1 MSRSVKLRPWQK
13 RAIEAFLA
21 NERADFLTVATP
33 GAGKTTFA
41 LTAIRLELARSGWRR
56 VFVVVPTQHLKVQW
70 SNAAA
75 AFDLHLEPEWGSADG
90 SLPADVDGVCVTYQ
104 QVAANPAAIA
114 GLTRDGLVIFDE
126 LHHAADER
134 AWGDG
139 VRAAF
144 EGSHRRL
151 ALSGTPFRSDTSA
164 IPFVHYRLEEAE
176 ADFEYG
182 YADALADRRVVRPVF
197 FPRVGG
203 HMEWSAPDGTLYDA
217 TFEDPLNRALANQR
231 LRTALSLEGEWLPA
245 VLSQAHREL
254 LRIRAGAQPDA
265 GGLVIAMDVDHARG
279 IAALLRDR
287 LGASAVVAT
296 SDDPDASDR
305 IARFAAASTPWIVA
319 VRMVSEGVDIPRL
332 RVGVFA
338 TNTTTELFFRQAV
351 GRLVRWQHIAGGGRQ
366 KAFLFIPDDIRLRT
380 FAHQLAEQRRH
391 SLRKR
396 SEDSAEPDPLPPDP
410 TALDALGEPEQLS
423 LFAALSA
430 TPIEVDEPSVF
441 DDEHDGDGLEHGESS
456 GHVDGHDDSALELE
470 LAPMRRPAGVGP
482 AGGSGGAAA
491 AAAGL
496 DGPDAGL
503 SPREARTKLR
513 DLNAAV
519 VAQLALVSGQT
530 HAQVNAELN
539 RRVGIRKVTE
549 ATLPQLQRRVD
560 AGRAWLD
567 SARRT
572 SAVRR

>member
-21 NERADFLTVATP
+21 SEHPDFLAVATP

-41 LTAIRLELARSGWRR
+41 LTAMRLEQARSGWRR
-56 VFVVVPTQHLKVQW
+56 LLVVVPTQHLKVQW
-70 SNAAA
+70 ANAAA
-75 AFDLHLEPEWGSADG
+75 RFDLHLEPEWAAAQGM
-90 SLPADVDGVCVTYQ
+90 LPGDVDGVALTYQ
-104 QVAANPAAIA
+104 QVAANPAALVELA
-114 GLTRDGLVIFDE
+114 RDALVIFDE

-144 EGSHRRL
+144 EGAYRRL

-164 IPFVHYRLEEAE
+164 IPFVRYRLEEAE

-182 YADALADRRVVRPVF
+182 YADALTDRRVVRPVY

-203 HMEWSAPDGTLYDA
+203 HMEWSAPDGTLYEA
-217 TFEDPLNRALANQR
+217 TFEDPLTRALANQR

-245 VLSQAHREL
+245 VLTQANREL
-254 LRIRAGAQPDA
+254 MNLRAKAQPDA
-265 GGLVIAMDVDHARG
+265 GGLVISMDVDHARG

-287 LGASAVVAT
+287 LGAQAVVAT

-305 IARFAAASTPWIVA
+305 IARFAAATTPWIVA

-351 GRLVRWQHIAGGGRQ
+351 GRLVRWQPIAGAGRQ
-366 KAFLFIPDDIRLRT
+366 KAFLFIPDDVRLRSY
-380 FAHQLAEQRRH
+380 AHQLADQRRH
-391 SLRKR
+391 SLRR
-396 SEDSAEPDPLPPDP
+396 RGEDVDTPFDGPPDP
-410 TALDALGEPEQLS
+410 TALDTFGEAEQLS

-430 TPIEVDEPSVF
+430 TPLEVEEASVF
-441 DDEHDGDGLEHGESS
+441 DDHADPDPDDGDER
-456 GHVDGHDDSALELE
+456 DGTAEDDAALELT
-470 LAPMRRPAGVGP
+470 LAPVHRPAG
-482 AGGSGGAAA
+482 AGATGHHGSGPDPATGLTGEL
-491 AAAGL
+491 AGL
-496 DGPDAGL
+496 D
-503 SPREARTKLR
+503 PRRARSRLR

-549 ATLPQLQRRVD
+549 ATLVQLQKRV
-560 AGRAWLD
+560 AVGRSWLD
-567 SARRT
+567 QARRGT
-572 SAVRR
+572 VRR

>member
-21 NERADFLTVATP
+21 SERPDFLAVATP

-41 LTAIRLELARSGWRR
+41 LTAVRLELARSGWRR

-70 SNAAA
+70 ATAAA
-75 AFDLHLEPEWGSADG
+75 RFELHLEPEWSAG
-90 SLPADVDGVCVTYQ
+90 QGALAADIDGVALTYQ
-104 QVAANPAAIA
+104 QVAANPEAVRALTA
-114 GLTRDGLVIFDE
+114 GGLVIFDE

-139 VRAAF
+139 VRTAF
-144 EGSHRRL
+144 EGAHRRL

-164 IPFVHYRLEEAE
+164 IPFVRYRLDEAE
-176 ADFEYG
+176 SDFEYG
-182 YADALADRRVVRPVF
+182 YADALADGRVVRPVF

-203 HMEWSAPDGTLYDA
+203 HMEWSAPDGTIYEA
-217 TFEDPLNRALANQR
+217 TFDDPLHRALANQR

-287 LGASAVVAT
+287 LGATAVVAT

-305 IARFAAASTPWIVA
+305 IARFSSATTPWIVA

-351 GRLVRWQHIAGGGRQ
+351 GRLVRWQPIAGAGRQ

-380 FAHQLAEQRRH
+380 YAHQLADQRRH
-391 SLRKR
+391 SLRKP
-396 SEDSAEPDPLPPDP
+396 SEDAPELAPQEADP
-410 TALDALGEPEQLS
+410 TELDALGEPEQLS

-430 TPIEVDEPSVF
+430 TPLEVEEGSVF
-441 DDEHDGDGLEHGESS
+441 DD
-456 GHVDGHDDSALELE
+456 GHDEQHDDDPGVGAAHDDAALELT
-470 LAPMRRPAGVGP
+470 LAPLRRPA
-482 AGGSGGAAA
+482 AAA
-491 AAAGL
+491 TAGTGNGL
-496 DGPDAGL
+496 EGPLAEL
-503 SPREARTKLR
+503 SPREARARLR

-519 VAQLALVSGQT
+519 AAQLALVTGQT
-530 HAQVNAELN
+530 HAQVNGELN
-539 RRVGIRKVTE
+539 RRIGIRKVTE
-549 ATLPQLQRRVD
+549 ATLVQLQRRLD
-560 AGRAWLD
+560 AGRTWLD
-567 SARRT
+567 TARR
-572 SAVRR
+572 SGSGLSRR